1 MARLVDVLSGVTER
15 AEAPVMPAISD
26 IAIVAGLSSLLNH
39 CGIWAGEK
47 QESADQKAEGAAA
60 RAEIGNDTNR

>member
-1 MARLVDVLSGVTER
+1 
-15 AEAPVMPAISD
+15 MPAISD